1 MLSRLFIIGFLLSFR
16 LMAIPTLDQI
26 GLKEGLSQSEVRT
39 ILQDKEGYIW
49 FGTQNGLNR
58 YDGSQIQHFYN
69 NPFEKNTL
77 SSDDVT
83 FLYEDSKQKIWV
95 GTKHGLNSFNKVSK
109 DFERYTDLFGK
120 NKPDYTYIVTGIA
133 EDQQKTIWVTTYDG
147 LWRLIP
153 KGNTYKAIHFKY
165 DSTNI
170 NGLPSYGAGYI
181 VKDKKGNLWIT
192 TRYGLSKIVIKDTSK
207 QPEQQDVTFTH
218 VKNSAQEFYKKL
230 NFPIQ
235 RIFCDAQNNLWIAAQ
250 EKLFRLNLNTSEL
263 SDFSEQLAET
273 NAFISSVI
281 VDRFGTLWLGTIAR
295 GVFRYQLQGKKLE
308 LIEHITEDA
317 LSKKGLKSST
327 IFSIYEGK
335 EANEDIIWIG
345 TREAGVHVFSHS
357 KNSFKQWDKILAKE
371 NSSAATSVFGIC
383 KDSFGDVW
391 VGTYEG
397 LFRINA
403 HSNKHK
409 KYLFSNINNR
419 LNAHQAIFEDSE
431 KNLWVGSN
439 EGIFRYNRTA
449 DKFYKFPIPKI
460 KDREPAVMKFLED
473 KNHSLWIGTGG
484 YLMNIKGKTVRTFD
498 KTPEGDMLSVAALE
512 EDNKGNLWIGT
523 YNGLVK
529 FNLKTETFKTYKS
542 DPNQPKSLINDLILS
557 ILYDKNGQLWV
568 GSPKG
573 LSKLVIENGKE
584 SFVHYT
590 EKDGLPNSFVYATLA
605 DDKGRIWMS
614 TNNGIS
620 CFDPAHKTFQNY
632 SSDDGLSNREFN
644 SGAYF
649 QTKSGEIFFGG
660 LGVMVSFHPL
670 HMTSNKH
677 LPKTV
682 ITSFM
687 KFEKEQ
693 NLDSLLMKDGKI
705 HLNYDENFFAFRF
718 ASLDYT
724 NPEKNQIAY
733 KLENFDK
740 DWVYYGTRRYINF
753 TNLRAGNYLLK
764 IKSANNQ
771 GFWNEKDILAIPISI
786 APPFWQKWWFYLL
799 SAFVLGT
806 IIMTIYRSRVN
817 RILEIERVK
826 LEENERVR
834 KIAAQ
839 DMHDE
844 FGNSLTRISLL
855 TELIKNK
862 LKKAESE
869 EALVLLS
876 KIGDNASRLYQGTK
890 DFIWAINPEHDNM
903 FEIAIRIKDFCDE
916 ILDNRD
922 MRFICEGISETF
934 ANIKLPM
941 GASRHLV
948 MLFKEAIM
956 NTLKHANATEVKL
969 NFRIDGKKLYICW
982 QDNGIGIQ
990 ANKPNNGNGLG
1001 NIRSR
1006 AEKIGALVEIISKN
1020 NEGTTVKL
1028 IIDKI
1033 KI

>member
-1 MLSRLFIIGFLLSFR
+1 MLSRLFTIFFLLGFKV
-16 LMAIPTLDQI
+16 MAEPSLDQI

-39 ILQDKEGYIW
+39 ILQDKEGYMW

-58 YDGSQIQHFYN
+58 YDGSQMKHHYN

-83 FLYEDSKQKIWV
+83 FLYEDSGQKIWI
-95 GTKHGLNSFNKVSK
+95 GTKHGLNSFNKISK
-109 DFERYTDLFGK
+109 DFERHTDLFGK
-120 NKPDYTYIVTGIA
+120 NKPDYSYVITGIV
-133 EDQQKTIWVTTYDG
+133 EDQQKTLWVSTYDG
-147 LWRLIP
+147 LWRLVP
-153 KGNTYKAIHFKY
+153 KGKSYKAIHY
-165 DSTNI
+165 EHDSTNRKSL
-170 NGLPSYGAGYI
+170 GSYGVGYV
-181 VKDKKGNLWIT
+181 VKDKKGGIWLT
-192 TRYGLSKIVIKDTSK
+192 TRIGLSKVSIRNPDK
-207 QPEQQDVTFTH
+207 QPEQQQVEFIHARNASQD
-218 VKNSAQEFYKKL
+218 FYKKL

-235 RIFCDAQNNLWIAAQ
+235 RIFCDEQNNLWVAAQ
-250 EKLFRLNLNTSEL
+250 ERLFRLNLNNSEL
-263 SDFSEQLAET
+263 QDFSDQLIHSDV
-273 NAFISSVI
+273 FISAI
-281 VDRFGTLWLGTIAR
+281 MVDRFNTVWVGTMAR
-295 GVFRYQLQGKKLE
+295 GVFRYRVKGNAIE
-308 LIEHITEDA
+308 LIEHIEEDA
-317 LSKKGLKSST
+317 LSKKGLKSSA

-335 EANEDIIWIG
+335 EANEDIVWIG
-345 TREAGVHVFSHS
+345 TREAGVHLFSHS
-357 KNSFKQWDKILAKE
+357 KNSFRQWDKILARE
-371 NSSAATSVFGIC
+371 NSIAATSVFGIC
-383 KDSFGDVW
+383 KDSYGDIW

-397 LFRINA
+397 LFRIN
-403 HSNKHK
+403 SRTTDYK
-409 KYLFSNINNR
+409 KYLFSTTNNR
-419 LNAHQAIFEDSE
+419 LNSHQVIFEDSG

-439 EGIFRYNRTA
+439 EGVFKYNRAA
-449 DKFYKFPIPKI
+449 DKFYNFPIPKI
-460 KDREPAVMKFLED
+460 KGREPTVIHFLED
-473 KNHSLWIGTGG
+473 RNHSIWIGTGG
-484 YLMNIKGKTVRTFD
+484 YLLNIKGNTFKRYD
-498 KTPEGDMLSVAALE
+498 QTPDGVMLSVAALQ
-512 EDNKGNLWIGT
+512 EDSKGNLWIGT

-529 FNLKTETFKTYKS
+529 FNPATETFKTYS
-542 DPNQPKSLINDLILS
+542 NNPSQPKSLISDLILS
-557 ILYDKNGQLWV
+557 ILYDKNNQIWV

-573 LSKLVIENGKE
+573 LSKLVVENGKE
-584 SFVHYT
+584 SFIHYT
-590 EKDGLPNSFVYATLA
+590 EKDGLPNSFVYSTLA
-605 DDKGRIWMS
+605 DAKGRIWMS

-620 CFDPAHKTFQNY
+620 CFDPTKKTFQNY

-660 LGVMVSFHPL
+660 LGVFVSFHPL
-670 HMTSNKH
+670 QMTSNRH

-693 NLDSLLMKDGKI
+693 NLDSLLMRDGKI
-705 HLNYDENFFAFRF
+705 KLNYNENFFAFRF
-718 ASLDYT
+718 ASLDFT

-740 DWVYYGTRRYINF
+740 DWIYYGTRRYINF
-753 TNLRAGNYLLK
+753 TNLRAGDYVLK

-771 GFWNEKDILAIPISI
+771 GFWNEKDILTIPISI

-799 SAFVLGT
+799 SFVILGSVV
-806 IIMTIYRSRVN
+806 MTFYRVRVN

-826 LEENERVR
+826 SEENERVR

-862 LKKAESE
+862 LKKSESE

-876 KIGDNASRLYQGTK
+876 KIGDNAGRLYQGTK
-890 DFIWAINPEHDNM
+890 DFIWAINPEHDNL

-916 ILDNRD
+916 ILDKRD
-922 MRFICEGISETF
+922 IRFICEGISEDF
-934 ANIKLPM
+934 EAIKLPM

-969 NFRIDGKKLYICW
+969 NFKQENRKLTICW

-1006 AEKIGALVEIISKN
+1006 AEKIGAEVEIISKN

-1028 IIDKI
+1028 VINK
-1033 KI
+1033 